1 MLHSSSQNDVSWTLG
16 PLRMKPKVWIWTA
29 VLAFLG
35 YSLGGKGAIE
45 HPTKELL
52 GAVAGGALGFSIGWG
67 IQRYD
72 ERRKRHSL

>member
-1 MLHSSSQNDVSWTLG
+1 MKI
-16 PLRMKPKVWIWTA
+16 KPKVWIWTA

-72 ERRKRHSL
+72 ERRKRHPL